1 MAVGFGLSKPEHV
14 KAVISCGA
22 EGAIV
27 GSAFVKIVEDDL
39 GKPERIVEDISELTR
54 ELKASTL
61 FST

>member
-1 MAVGFGLSKPEHV
+1 M

-39 GKPERIVEDISELTR
+39 ENPTRIFGDVSALAKK
-54 ELKASTL
+54 LKAATL
-61 FST
+61 RKTLKVEKAEGAID